1 MDVLTETAAFTIA
14 MMVMIIG
21 LVGVILPVVPGLI
34 LIWLGALG
42 FAIAEKFASI
52 DPLTFALI
60 TIMTLIGV
68 SADIWMTQLGAR
80 LGGASFRT
88 RLMGVAGG
96 IIGALLFL
104 VFGGI
109 SAGVGAIIGSI
120 AGVFGA
126 EWIRLRDWRR
136 ALTSGA
142 GWLLG
147 WIASTLLQLA
157 VGGLVIALFL
167 WQAFRG

>member
-1 MDVLTETAAFTIA
+1 LDVLSETAAFAIA

-21 LVGVILPVVPGLI
+21 LVGVILPVVPGLV

-42 FAIAEKFASI
+42 FAIAERFASI

-60 TIMTLIGV
+60 TIMIFIGV

-80 LGGASFRT
+80 LGGASFRSQ
-88 RLMGVAGG
+88 LMGVAGG

-109 SAGVGAIIGSI
+109 SAGLGAIIGSI

-126 EWIRLRDWRR
+126 EWVRFRDWGR
-136 ALTSGA
+136 AVRSGT

>member
-1 MDVLTETAAFTIA
+1 MDVLSETAAFTIA

-21 LVGVILPVVPGLI
+21 LVGVILPVVPGLV

-60 TIMTLIGV
+60 TIMILIGV

-80 LGGASFRT
+80 LGGASFRSQ
-88 RLMGVAGG
+88 LMGVAGG
-96 IIGALLFL
+96 IVGAVLFL
-104 VFGGI
+104 FFGGI

-126 EWIRLRDWRR
+126 EWFRYRDWGR
-136 ALTSGA
+136 AVRSGA

-147 WIASTLLQLA
+147 WIASTLLQLT
-157 VGGLVIALFL
+157 VGGLVIALFV